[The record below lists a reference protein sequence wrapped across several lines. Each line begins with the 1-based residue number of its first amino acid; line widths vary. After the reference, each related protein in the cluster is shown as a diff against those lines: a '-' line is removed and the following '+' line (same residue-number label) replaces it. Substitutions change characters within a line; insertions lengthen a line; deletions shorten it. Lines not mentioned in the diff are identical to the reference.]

1 MQSKYYKTSVELII
15 LYDEVLV
22 EGFLLFHMTLLL
34 GFSLSNYELIAFSNF
49 CFGFCFDWKHVSQKW
64 CKLDINELN
73 VV

>member
-49 CFGFCFDWKHVSQKW
+49 CLASVLIENMFHKNDVNW
-64 CKLDINELN
+64 I
-73 VV
+73 